1 MDGPKPLV
9 GALTCRRVGWMDLRR
24 DPEVSDGWAQGVGGR
39 SPKAKCRVLPMGH
52 TNPMDAGGWGRSG
65 WSPPQQK
72 RTWGCWSR
80 DGRMRAQVA
89 EVATSVPACLRTSVA
104 SSTGAATVPPSWAL
118 GRFHHFSSSFPAFLL
133 LFPIFL
139 LLFPLF
145 FFLFLLFFFFLP
157 LFFFFFPLFFF
168 FSYFSPSFSTFLLLF
183 LLFFFFFS
191 TFLLLFLLFSFF
203 FHFSSFS
210 YFSSSFSTFLLL
222 FPTFLLFS
230 CFSSSFSCFSSYF
243 SFFSSS
249 FRTFL
254 LLFPTFLLLFSTFL
268 LLFLPFSF
276 FFHFSSFS
284 YFSSSFS
291 CFSSSFHTFLLLF
304 PTFLLLFPLFFFF
317 FLLSFFFFFPWPRG
331 RGGAW
336 SHSKAHNPVPGKP
349 HKAWRCW
356 ELPGASCRWYPSAE
370 FRVVGPDRPLLATVG
385 QDVVLPCHLS
395 PRADARSLEIRW
407 IRHQFSEIVH
417 LYRNGEDLYG
427 AKMKEYTGRTEL
439 VRDGLSGGTLDL
451 RLAGVRPSDDGQYV
465 CTVQD
470 ATTYEEAMVEL
481 EVAAMGS
488 VPLISLEAHQDGGIR
503 VVCGSAGW
511 YPQPEVLWK
520 AANGQRL
527 PSVSQRRSSDERGLF
542 EIQDVV
548 VVSGKG
554 DGNLSCVVRNSRLEQ
569 EQASS
574 LHISAPFFHN
584 ARPWM
589 AALGVFL
596 VLSVASF
603 SLNVYLWRR
612 KVGLSR
618 TLGES
623 FWPLPPAKPPEKGAP
638 WEGRG
643 SGCLV
648 IALWSLVWVDGAQK
662 GSGEHWGWERG
673 PGGDLSHGEKWGP
686 VISQLKSG

>member
-1 MDGPKPLV
+1 MRGSEE
-9 GALTCRRVGWMDLRR
+9 T
-24 DPEVSDGWAQGVGGR
+24 QGGG
-39 SPKAKCRVLPMGH
+39 GQ
-52 TNPMDAGGWGRSG
+52 WGR
-65 WSPPQQK
+65 
-72 RTWGCWSR
+72 
-80 DGRMRAQVA
+80 A
-89 EVATSVPACLRTSVA
+89 
-104 SSTGAATVPPSWAL
+104 GAAAGAAAWARPALDRRFLPTAGCGGFGGISGASLGAGAALLPHPLPGGCNAPLPSL
-118 GRFHHFSSSFPAFLL
+118 CLPSHPLLQLRPQMGFPASPRGLL
-133 LFPIFL
+133 
-139 LLFPLF
+139 
-145 FFLFLLFFFFLP
+145 
-157 LFFFFFPLFFF
+157 
-168 FSYFSPSFSTFLLLF
+168 SYFLTLHVLRL
-183 LLFFFFFS
+183 
-191 TFLLLFLLFSFF
+191 
-203 FHFSSFS
+203 
-210 YFSSSFSTFLLL
+210 
-222 FPTFLLFS
+222 
-230 CFSSSFSCFSSYF
+230 
-243 SFFSSS
+243 
-249 FRTFL
+249 
-254 LLFPTFLLLFSTFL
+254 
-268 LLFLPFSF
+268 
-276 FFHFSSFS
+276 
-284 YFSSSFS
+284 
-291 CFSSSFHTFLLLF
+291 
-304 PTFLLLFPLFFFF
+304 
-317 FLLSFFFFFPWPRG
+317 G
-331 RGGAW
+331 
-336 SHSKAHNPVPGKP
+336 
-349 HKAWRCW
+349 
-356 ELPGASCRWYPSAE
+356 SAE

>member
-1 MDGPKPLV
+1 
-9 GALTCRRVGWMDLRR
+9 
-24 DPEVSDGWAQGVGGR
+24 
-39 SPKAKCRVLPMGH
+39 MG
-52 TNPMDAGGWGRSG
+52 
-65 WSPPQQK
+65 
-72 RTWGCWSR
+72 
-80 DGRMRAQVA
+80 
-89 EVATSVPACLRTSVA
+89 
-104 SSTGAATVPPSWAL
+104 
-118 GRFHHFSSSFPAFLL
+118 FPASPRGLL
-133 LFPIFL
+133 
-139 LLFPLF
+139 
-145 FFLFLLFFFFLP
+145 
-157 LFFFFFPLFFF
+157 
-168 FSYFSPSFSTFLLLF
+168 SYFLTLHVLRL
-183 LLFFFFFS
+183 
-191 TFLLLFLLFSFF
+191 
-203 FHFSSFS
+203 
-210 YFSSSFSTFLLL
+210 
-222 FPTFLLFS
+222 
-230 CFSSSFSCFSSYF
+230 
-243 SFFSSS
+243 
-249 FRTFL
+249 
-254 LLFPTFLLLFSTFL
+254 
-268 LLFLPFSF
+268 
-276 FFHFSSFS
+276 
-284 YFSSSFS
+284 
-291 CFSSSFHTFLLLF
+291 
-304 PTFLLLFPLFFFF
+304 
-317 FLLSFFFFFPWPRG
+317 G
-331 RGGAW
+331 
-336 SHSKAHNPVPGKP
+336 
-349 HKAWRCW
+349 
-356 ELPGASCRWYPSAE
+356 SAE

-407 IRHQFSEIVH
+407 IRHQFSETVH
-417 LYRNGEDLYG
+417 LYRNGEDLVG
-427 AKMKEYTGRTEL
+427 AQMREYAGRTEL

-465 CTVQD
+465 CTVRD
-470 ATTYEEAMVEL
+470 AASYGEATVDL

-488 VPLISLEAHQDGGIR
+488 VPLLSLEAHQDGGIR

-511 YPQPEVLWK
+511 YPQPQVLWK
-520 AANGQRL
+520 AASGQRL

-584 ARPWM
+584 ARHWM

-603 SLNVYLWRR
+603 GVIAYLWRR

-643 SGCLV
+643 SGCLL

-662 GSGEHWGWERG
+662 GTGEHWGWERG